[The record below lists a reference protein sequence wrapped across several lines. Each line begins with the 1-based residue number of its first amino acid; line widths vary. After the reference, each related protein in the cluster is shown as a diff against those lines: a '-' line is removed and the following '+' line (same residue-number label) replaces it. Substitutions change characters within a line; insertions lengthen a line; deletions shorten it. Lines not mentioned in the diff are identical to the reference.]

1 MNPWHDIGVGENP
14 PEKVTAVI
22 EVPRGSKNKYELD
35 KDSGMLRVDRVL
47 YSSVHYPANYGFIP
61 QTYCDDKDPLDVLVL
76 GQYPV
81 QPMCLMDVRPIGV
94 MHMIDGGEADDKI
107 LAVHID
113 DPQWNHINDIDEV
126 SAHVLKELT
135 RFFEDY
141 KILEHKEVSVKPF
154 EGAAKAKQVLADAIS
169 LYKTTFPK

>member
-1 MNPWHDIGVGENP
+1 MGIGVGENP
-14 PEKVTAVI
+14 PEKVIAVI

-107 LAVHID
+107 LA
-113 DPQWNHINDIDEV
+113 
-126 SAHVLKELT
+126 
-135 RFFEDY
+135 F
-141 KILEHKEVSVKPF
+141 
-154 EGAAKAKQVLADAIS
+154 IS
-169 LYKTTFPK
+169 MTLNGTTSM